1 MQTREQAG
9 ARTALWGIVCNL
21 GLMAAKMA
29 VGLVTRSQGMIAD
42 GLNSAGDVFAS
53 LATLLGSRVA
63 GKPSDSGHP
72 FGHGKAEYLASLAIG
87 LSMLAVAFTSGRSA
101 VLTLAG
107 HAPFTFSPWL
117 VAVAL
122 MTIVIKLSLYFYTRA
137 YGRKYNSLLI
147 LANSEDHRN
156 DVFITSGTLAGILGS
171 LAGLWWLDGVV
182 GILISLWIAYS
193 GTRILI
199 ASLRVLMDTAIGKDI
214 EQHLIDHILEIDQV
228 HHIDSITSLPVG
240 ARYILI
246 IKVSVPPELTVADGH
261 AIAGKIRA
269 LLLDHHEVAD
279 AVVHVNP
286 DFPHGS
292 AKHEET

>member
-29 VGLVTRSQGMIAD
+29 AGLVTRSQGMIAD

-107 HAPFTFSPWL
+107 HAPFT
-117 VAVAL
+117 
-122 MTIVIKLSLYFYTRA
+122 LSL
-137 YGRKYNSLLI
+137 I
-147 LANSEDHRN
+147 
-156 DVFITSGTLAGILGS
+156 
-171 LAGLWWLDGVV
+171 
-182 GILISLWIAYS
+182 
-193 GTRILI
+193 
-199 ASLRVLMDTAIGKDI
+199 
-214 EQHLIDHILEIDQV
+214 HI
-228 HHIDSITSLPVG
+228 
-240 ARYILI
+240 
-246 IKVSVPPELTVADGH
+246 
-261 AIAGKIRA
+261 
-269 LLLDHHEVAD
+269 
-279 AVVHVNP
+279 
-286 DFPHGS
+286 
-292 AKHEET
+292 

>member
-1 MQTREQAG
+1 MRTREQAG

-29 VGLVTRSQGMIAD
+29 AGLVTRSQGMIAD

-87 LSMLAVAFTSGRSA
+87 VSMLALVQR
-101 VLTLAG
+101 
-107 HAPFTFSPWL
+107 APFTFSPWL

-122 MTIVIKLSLYFYTRA
+122 VTIAIKLSLYLYTRA

-156 DVFITSGTLAGILGS
+156 DVFITAGTLAGILGS

-199 ASLRVLMDTAIGKDI
+199 ASLRVLMDTAIGKDV

-279 AVVHVNP
+279 AVVHINP

-292 AKHEET
+292 PQA